1 MKKFIRLD
9 NVFAQESTTYIRIED
24 IKELIHYEYRCNG
37 SKNALATSIKLD
49 EGIVLVSLEQYLE
62 IASQLLDDADFTN
75 LRQWLFCKG
84 YVKESPIGEYSDD

>member
-9 NVFAQESTTYIRIED
+9 NIFAQESTTYIRLED
-24 IKELIHYEYRCNG
+24 IKELIHYEYRHSAN
-37 SKNALATSIKLD
+37 KNALSTSIKLD
-49 EGIVLVSLEQYLE
+49 EGTVTVSLEQYLE

-84 YVKESPIGEYSDD
+84 YVKESPTGEYLDD